1 MIIKLYDIQ
10 EGISVRGALDASTF
24 KRPEDSDIS
33 FVSPVDYELKIEKA
47 GNSIWIRGPVRARLS
62 LTCARCLEQFTFS
75 VASRLDMELLPRN
88 EAPRIPEVELKTEE
102 MDIYYFEGEEID
114 TDPYVFEEIML
125 NIPVKALCAE
135 SCKGICPTC
144 GKNLNIE
151 ECRCKKTGP
160 TILTEK
166 LNAFLKDR

>member
-10 EGISVRGALDASTF
+10 EGISVRGVLDGSTF

-75 VASRLDMELLPRN
+75 VASRLDMELLPGK
-88 EAPRIPEVELKTEE
+88 EAPGGPEVELRTEE

-114 TDPYVFEEIML
+114 IDPYIYEEIML
-125 NIPVKALCAE
+125 SIPLKALCAE
-135 SCKGICPTC
+135 SCKGICPSC
-144 GKNLNIE
+144 GGNLNIE
-151 ECRCKKTGP
+151 ECRCEKTGP

>member
-10 EGISVRGALDASTF
+10 EGLSVRGALDASTF

-33 FVSPVDYELKIEKA
+33 FVSPVDYELKIARA
-47 GNSIWIRGPVRARLS
+47 GDSIWMRGPVRGRLS
-62 LTCARCLEQFTFS
+62 LTCARCLEHFTLS
-75 VASRLDMELLPRN
+75 VASRLDIELLPRN
-88 EAPRIPEVELKTEE
+88 KAPRGSEVELKTEE
-102 MDIYYFEGEEID
+102 MDIYYFEGDEID
-114 TDPYVFEEIML
+114 IDPYIFEEIML

-135 SCKGICPTC
+135 SCKGICPSC

-151 ECRCKKTGP
+151 DCRCERTGP

-166 LNAFLKDR
+166 LIAFLKDR

>member
-10 EGISVRGALDASTF
+10 EGISITGALDGSTF

-33 FVSPVDYELKIEKA
+33 FLSPVGYELKIEKM
-47 GNSIWIRGPVRARLS
+47 GDSVWVHGPVRARLS

-75 VASRLDMELLPRN
+75 VASRLDIELLPRQK
-88 EAPRIPEVELKTEE
+88 APSASEVELKTGE

-114 TDPYVFEEIML
+114 IDPYVFEEIML
-125 NIPVKALCAE
+125 NMPVKALCAE
-135 SCKGICPTC
+135 TCKGICPRC

-151 ECRCKKTGP
+151 ECRCEKTGSA
-160 TILTEK
+160 ILTEK
-166 LNAFLKDR
+166 LKAFLKDR

>member
-10 EGISVRGALDASTF
+10 EGISVRGALDASAF

-47 GNSIWIRGPVRARLS
+47 GDSIWIRGPVRARLS

-75 VASRLDMELLPRN
+75 VASRLDIELLPGN
-88 EAPRIPEVELKTEE
+88 EAPRVPEVELKTKE

-114 TDPYVFEEIML
+114 IDPYVFEEIML

-135 SCKGICPTC
+135 SCKGICPSC
-144 GKNLNIE
+144 GKNRNTE
-151 ECRCKKTGP
+151 ECRCQKTGP

>member
-1 MIIKLYDIQ
+1 MIIKLYDIKD
-10 EGISVRGALDASTF
+10 GISVKGTLDASTF

-33 FVSPVDYELKIEKA
+33 FLSPVDYELTIEKT
-47 GNSIWIRGPVRARLS
+47 GDSVRIRGPVHARLS
-62 LTCARCLEQFTFS
+62 LICARCLEQFAFS
-75 VASRLDMELLPRN
+75 VASRLDIELLPRQK
-88 EAPRIPEVELKTEE
+88 APDASEVELKTEE

-114 TDPYVFEEIML
+114 IDPYIFEEIML
-125 NIPVKALCAE
+125 NIPLKALCAE
-135 SCKGICPTC
+135 SCKGICPSC

-151 ECRCKKTGP
+151 ECRCEKTGA